1 MLRREKQEA
10 ERGRGFGASASL
22 PTPRWRLR
30 CLWQRGEK
38 STRYKV
44 TRLLAFREQE
54 VEETPQE
61 DDDQA
66 PPHALRGIM
75 ARGMALGPFSHSF
88 LSSPLLILGTI
99 HSHGCS
105 FLFTRD
111 RSHPLAPSHL
121 IPSIIPSLS
130 SQSTSLSAFNTYS
143 STSFF
148 LQSPSSS
155 FSSQRDVF

>member
-1 MLRREKQEA
+1 MPRREKQEA
-10 ERGRGFGASASL
+10 ERGRWCGSSASL
-22 PTPRWRLR
+22 PPPQWRPR

-54 VEETPQE
+54 AEETPQE
-61 DDDQA
+61 DDDQD
-66 PPHALRGIM
+66 PPHALQGIM
-75 ARGMALGPFSHSF
+75 TRGMALGPFSHSV

-130 SQSTSLSAFNTYS
+130 SQSTSLSAFNAYS

-155 FSSQRDVF
+155 FSSQRDFF